1 MQLKSYLRENS
12 LTSQAFADQLS
23 VTRGSIERYK
33 SGDRIPRPHILISIF
48 KLTQGKVTPN
58 DFIAVEGLLERKVG

>member
-33 SGDRIPRPHILISIF
+33 SGDRIPRPHI
-48 KLTQGKVTPN
+48 QVTAN
-58 DFIAVEGLLERKVG
+58 DFLENHFIMQEARDGTI

>member
-23 VTRGSIERYK
+23 VTRGSVERYK
-33 SGDRIPRPHILISIF
+33 SGDRIPRPQIQAHIF
-48 KLTQGKVTPN
+48 KLTQGAVSPN
-58 DFIAVEGLLERKVG
+58 DFVECLLERNKVA